1 LKKLSNILISKNKT
15 LLYGASGHAK
25 VICSIFES
33 NDVVVA
39 GIFDDNEN
47 IVLDKYYV
55 INGYDCFYEPELP
68 VLISIG
74 DNSIRKQISEK
85 VSHSFS
91 TAIHFSSVIDDVT
104 KIGLGTAVFHSATI
118 QRDTLIGKHCIINTN
133 ASVDHDCIIEDYV
146 HVAPSATL
154 CGNIKVGEGT
164 LIGANSTILPN
175 ITIGKWCVI
184 GAGAVVTNNIP
195 DYSLVVG
202 VPGNIV
208 RMFKNV

>member
-1 LKKLSNILISKNKT
+1 MTIKKT

-33 NDVVVA
+33 MNFMVA
-39 GIFDDNEN
+39 GLFDDNKN
-47 IVLDKYYV
+47 ILLEKYNV
-55 INGYDCFYEPELP
+55 IHGYDNKYEPDLP
-68 VLISIG
+68 ILISIG

-146 HVAPSATL
+146 HIAPSATL
-154 CGNIKVGEGT
+154 CGNIKVGEGSI
-164 LIGANSTILPN
+164 IGANATVLPN
-175 ITIGKWCVI
+175 LTVGKWCVI
-184 GAGAVVTNNIP
+184 GAGAVITDDIP
-195 DYSLVVG
+195 DYAVVVG
-202 VPGNIV
+202 VPGKII
-208 RMFKNV
+208 KKL